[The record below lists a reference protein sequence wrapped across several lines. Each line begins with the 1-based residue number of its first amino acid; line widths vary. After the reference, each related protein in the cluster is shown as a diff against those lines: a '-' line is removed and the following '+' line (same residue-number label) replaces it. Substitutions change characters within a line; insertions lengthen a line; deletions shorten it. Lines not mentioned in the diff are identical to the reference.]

1 MTELPLTGLPVEAA
15 LPSLREALAEA
26 HAAVLT
32 APPGSGKTTLVPL
45 ALMQEPW
52 LADRRIV
59 MLEPRRLATR
69 QAARRMA
76 ALLGE
81 QPGQTIGY
89 AMRFERQASAATR
102 VEILTEG
109 LFVRRLQADP
119 GLDDVGLVIF
129 DEFHERSLDADLGLA
144 LVREVQASL
153 RLDLRLLVMSA
164 TLEAASVAAFLD
176 DAPVVTAS
184 GRQHDVVLHYRP
196 GATPLGAIGEAL
208 DRHAGDIL
216 VFLPGAGEI
225 ERLAGAI
232 TRPDVAVH
240 KLYGALGRA
249 EQDAALLPSPGRRKV
264 VLATNIAETSL
275 TIEGVEVVI
284 DAGFARRSRYSPR
297 TGMSR
302 LETVRVSR
310 ASAVQR
316 AGRAGR
322 LGPGHAYRLWSE
334 AETRGLAAADPP
346 EIEEADLAGLVL
358 ELALWGV
365 RAPDG
370 LAFLTPPPDG
380 RFAAARALLQ
390 TLGALDAD
398 GSCTAHGGRL
408 AALPL
413 HPRLGHMVER
423 AAEHDATATALA
435 LAAFAS
441 ERDPWQRRLGP
452 DLAERLALWRE
463 APATLGRIHRQ
474 LCRRLGVEPMAPDPD
489 QAGFCAALAFPDRI
503 AQRRRPGGAEL
514 RLANGR
520 GARLVDTGA
529 LADAPL
535 IVVWESEDRGSDAL
549 VRLAAV
555 LDEATLAIVAG
566 ERMATVEVCRFDP
579 DSRTVSAEE
588 RRMFGALVLQRR
600 PCRPTAEAALACLEQ
615 ALREHGLDLL
625 PWTEQTRRLRERL
638 AFLHRVAP
646 DDWPPVDDATLG
658 STLAASLGPWLQVP
672 TGLADLTAA
681 QLEQALLARLAPG
694 QRHELDRLAP
704 ARWSTP
710 LGTQVAIDYSVLP
723 PALACRLQEL
733 LGLDRHPTV
742 LDGSLPLALQLLSP
756 AGRPIQVTA
765 DLPGFWRGSYA
776 EVRKELRGR
785 YPKHPWP
792 EDPLQAAPWR
802 PGLPRQR

>member
-1 MTELPLTGLPVEAA
+1 MPALRDALTQAT
-15 LPSLREALAEA
+15 
-26 HAAVLT
+26 AAVLT

-45 ALMQEPW
+45 ALMAEPW
-52 LADRRIV
+52 LAGRRIV

-76 ALLGE
+76 ALLDEAPGE
-81 QPGQTIGY
+81 RIGY
-89 AMRFERQASAATR
+89 AMRFERQVSAATR

-129 DEFHERSLDADLGLA
+129 DEFHERSLDAELGLA

-153 RLDLRLLVMSA
+153 RPDLRLLIMSA
-164 TLEAASVAAFLD
+164 TLDAAAISAFLD

-184 GRQHDVVLHYRP
+184 GRQHDVALHYLP
-196 GATPLGAIGEAL
+196 GSTPLDAIGEAL

-225 ERLAGAI
+225 ERLAGAL
-232 TRPDVAVH
+232 TRSDVTVH

-284 DAGFARRSRYSPR
+284 DAGLARRSRYSPR

-302 LETVRVSR
+302 LETVRISR
-310 ASAVQR
+310 ASATQR

-322 LGPGHAYRLWSE
+322 LGPGHAYRLWAE

-358 ELALWGV
+358 DLALWGV
-365 RAPDG
+365 REPGG
-370 LAFLTPPPDG
+370 LGFLTPPPDG

-398 GSCTAHGGRL
+398 GSCTAHGRRL

-423 AAEHDATATALA
+423 AAGHGATATALA

-463 APATLGRIHRQ
+463 APATLNRIHRQ
-474 LCRRLGVEPMAPDPD
+474 LCRQLSVEPMAPDPR
-489 QAGFCAALAFPDRI
+489 QAGLCAALAFPDRI
-503 AQRRRPGGAEL
+503 AQRRHAGAAEL

-520 GARLVDTGA
+520 GARLAEDGQFA
-529 LADAPL
+529 EAPY

-549 VRLAAV
+549 VRLAAT
-555 LDEATLAIVAG
+555 LDRATLDAVAG
-566 ERMATVEVCRFDP
+566 ERMTTVEICRFALE
-579 DSRTVSAEE
+579 SRQVSAEE
-588 RRMFGALVLQRR
+588 RRMLGALVLERR

-625 PWTEQTRRLRERL
+625 PWTDQARRLRERL
-638 AFLHRVAP
+638 AFLHHVAP
-646 DDWPPVDDATLG
+646 DDWPAVDDATLEG
-658 STLAASLGPWLQVP
+658 TLDTWLGPWLQGP
-672 TGLADLTAA
+672 TGLADLTPA

-694 QRHELDRLAP
+694 QRHDLDWLAP
-704 ARWSTP
+704 ARWTSP
-710 LGTQVAIDYSVLP
+710 LGTQLAIDYTATP

-742 LDGSLPLALQLLSP
+742 QDGRCPLALHLLSP